1 MNVKVNNPL
10 RVIVLMH
17 HECVPPRSLKGHG
30 EKERQIWRT
39 EYDVMY
45 TLKRLG
51 HEVHA
56 VGIWNDLRLIRRAM
70 RRYKPHLAFNLL
82 EEFAGHSLYDQ
93 HVVSY
98 LEMIRL
104 PYTGCNPRG
113 MTLAHD
119 KALTKKIL
127 AYHNIHVPN
136 FVVFPVNRRPRRPRR
151 LKFPLLVKSLIEEG
165 SVGIAQAS
173 VVRDDQRLAE
183 RVQLIHQQTGKHAIA
198 EEYIE
203 GREIYVGV
211 LGNQTL
217 QTYPPWELLF
227 KNLPPGVPNIATSKV
242 KWDTDY
248 QKQVGLVTQAA
259 ELPDAMKQKI
269 IRLSKRIYRL
279 LGLSGYAR
287 IDYRLSADG
296 RMYVLEANPNPQIAR
311 GEDFADSAAKAGV
324 RYEQLL
330 QRLLAL
336 GLTYDPM
343 SRI

>member
-1 MNVKVNNPL
+1 MSFKANTPL
-10 RVIVLMH
+10 SVIVLMH

-30 EKERQIWRT
+30 EKERQVWRT

-45 TLKRLG
+45 GLRKLG

-56 VGIWNDLRLIRRAM
+56 VGIENDLRPIRLAM
-70 RRYKPHLAFNLL
+70 RRYKPQLAFNLL

-104 PYTGCNPRG
+104 RYTGCNPRG
-113 MTLAHD
+113 LTLAHD

-127 AYHNIHVPN
+127 AYHNVHVPS
-136 FVVFPVNRRPRRPRR
+136 FAVFPVNQKPRRPAR

-173 VVRDDQRLAE
+173 VVRDDQKLAE
-183 RVQLIHQQTGKHAIA
+183 RVSIIHQQTNKHAIA

-211 LGNQTL
+211 IGNQTL
-217 QTYPPWELLF
+217 QAYPPWELLF
-227 KNLPPGVPNIATSKV
+227 KNLPAGVPNIATSKV
-242 KWDTDY
+242 KWDVDY

-259 ELPDAMKQKI
+259 ELSDVIKNRI
-269 IRLSKRIYRL
+269 VRLSKRIYRT

-287 IDYRLSADG
+287 VDYRLTADNK
-296 RMYVLEANPNPQIAR
+296 MYVLEVNPNPQIAR
-311 GEDFADSAAKAGV
+311 GEDFADSAAKAGL

-330 QRLLAL
+330 QKIL
-336 GLTYDPM
+336 GLGLSYDPM
-343 SRI
+343 TRI